1 MNRIQLSCEM
11 MNYIKTFKTTL
22 NGKPITWDLN
32 PTINILGGENGS
44 GKTTLLKRILYDIEM
59 VSDDEVVGYS
69 SNLDDHIIMGS
80 CGLVP
85 DAMYLSF
92 DEYPLHKIVNASM
105 IHGTQE
111 CYSVIDILLKEILT
125 TSSEIRNQGGKFKK
139 HMSKF
144 IPNPSSE
151 LMEMLRSITSTL
163 DESVQYQKLSSGEK
177 HLMFIILTV
186 MKTCSKPTILLLDNV
201 QSSLHIDI
209 QKKLLIGLMDINP
222 NLQIICATQSPSVVD
237 GLYEQIDERNQSYKS
252 WTCIHVS
259 NQ

>member
-1 MNRIQLSCEM
+1 M

-22 NGKPITWDLN
+22 NGKPVTWNLN

-59 VSDDEVVGYS
+59 ISDEE
-69 SNLDDHIIMGS
+69 NLNDHITMANCS
-80 CGLVP
+80 LMPNV
-85 DAMYLSF
+85 MYLSF
-92 DEYPLHKIVNASM
+92 DEYSLRQIINASIYLG
-105 IHGTQE
+105 IHE
-111 CYSVIDILLKEILT
+111 CYSVIDILLKEILIT
-125 TSSEIRNQGGKFKK
+125 PSEIRNQGKEFKR

-151 LMEMLRSITSTL
+151 LMEMLGSITSTL
-163 DESVQYQKLSSGEK
+163 DENIEYQNLSSGEK

-209 QKKLLIGLMDINP
+209 QEKLLDGLLDINP
-222 NLQIICATQSPSVVD
+222 NLQIICATHSPSVIVEHLNEVKLVKE
-237 GLYEQIDERNQSYKS
+237 LYDE
-252 WTCIHVS
+252 
-259 NQ
+259 